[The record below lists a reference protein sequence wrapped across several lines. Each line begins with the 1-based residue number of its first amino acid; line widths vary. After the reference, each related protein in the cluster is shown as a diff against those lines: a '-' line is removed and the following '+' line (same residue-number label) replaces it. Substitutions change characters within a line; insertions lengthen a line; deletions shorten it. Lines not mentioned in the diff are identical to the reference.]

1 MTRLAQLRQ
10 AAAQAPTLLLQ
21 REEPH
26 PAGLALGLASV
37 GLGIWLSGR
46 AGTADPLWG
55 WLALA
60 GALLGMVLVLGWKQR
75 RPGWRLDFA
84 AHRVS
89 PVGQAGADVQVQG
102 AGWMLRTGPG
112 ARFAHV
118 ALDLLHEERG
128 LVARLYEHPGLR
140 RGQRQQLSA
149 LADTLAQRLG
159 AQRVGPRF

>member
-1 MTRLAQLRQ
+1 MSRLSALRQ
-10 AAAQAPTLLLQ
+10 AAAQAPELLLQ

-46 AGTADPLWG
+46 GGAVDPLWA

-60 GALLGMVLVLGWKQR
+60 GALLGMVLYLGWKHR
-75 RPGWRLDFA
+75 GPGWRLHFA
-84 AHRVS
+84 SRSVS
-89 PVGQAGADVQVQG
+89 PVGQPGTVVVVQG
-102 AGWMLRTGPG
+102 GGWMLRTGPG

-118 ALDLLHEERG
+118 ALDLMHEERG
-128 LVARLYEHPGLR
+128 LVARLYEHPGFR
-140 RGQRQQLSA
+140 RGHRKQLSA
-149 LADTLAQRLG
+149 LADTLAERLG